1 MIVGGW
7 DGLSLDIW
15 VTPTNLGVF
24 GSFLSVVSEYLTK
37 QLKEGRVY
45 LAHSSRAQSVIVGKA
60 RQREREA
67 AAHRASTVRKQRD
80 RCWGSAHILLCIE
93 SGNRSHVM
101 VLSTIRVAF
110 PLS

>member
-37 QLKEGRVY
+37 QLKEERVY
-45 LAHSSRAQSVIVGKA
+45 FGFSSRRTEFIIAGKA
-60 RQREREA
+60 CPSGRSRKLADHIFIHRQEA
-67 AAHRASTVRKQRD
+67 KKESRKWGESINPQAHFQ
-80 RCWGSAHILLCIE
+80 
-93 SGNRSHVM
+93 
-101 VLSTIRVAF
+101 
-110 PLS
+110 